1 MSRGEAWSLHLSNVL
16 VGGTGV
22 VYAWMRYLAEPEDPF
37 AVVNHPLQPLFQ
49 HLHILVA
56 PLLVFG
62 AGMIFKHHVW
72 ARVVSGFKP
81 RRRMGLTLGLTLVPM
96 VVSGYLL
103 QTTGDPLWNNIWVW
117 VHVTTS
123 VLWVLGYG
131 IHLLTPRPQESAPVR
146 ARPRPPEQPRT
157 PAEPGAGRRLLPR
170 E

>member
-1 MSRGEAWSLHLSNVL
+1 MSRGEAWSLHVSNVL

-37 AVVNHPLQPLFQ
+37 AVVNHPLQPLVQ

-56 PLLVFG
+56 PLLVFV
-62 AGMIFKHHVW
+62 AGVIFKNHVW
-72 ARVVSGFKP
+72 SRVVSGFKP

-103 QTTGDPLWNNIWVW
+103 QTTGDPAWNTIWVW

-123 VLWVLGYG
+123 ALWVLGYAL
-131 IHLLTPRPQESAPVR
+131 HLLTPRPQKPVPAR
-146 ARPRPPEQPRT
+146 A
-157 PAEPGAGRRLLPR
+157 PAEPGTERLLPR